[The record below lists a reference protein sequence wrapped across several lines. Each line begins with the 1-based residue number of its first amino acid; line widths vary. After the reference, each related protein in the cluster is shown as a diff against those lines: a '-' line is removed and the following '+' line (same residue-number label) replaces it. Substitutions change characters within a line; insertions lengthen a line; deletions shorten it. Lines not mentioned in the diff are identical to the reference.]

1 MKKVLVTGGAGF
13 IGSHL
18 VDALVHEGY
27 HVRVLDN
34 LEPQVH
40 GELAHEERWPA
51 YCNPA
56 AEYILGDVRDLES
69 LERTIGDVNAVYH
82 FAGATGVGQSMYQ
95 IARYTAVNVQG
106 TANLL
111 EVLSRRTSQ
120 LEKLILASSRAVY
133 GEGLYHSAGC
143 GQVSPEVR
151 AAVKLEQKEW
161 EVTCPNCNGPLQPL
175 LTPET
180 KPLSP
185 GSIYAVSKQAQEQLS
200 LCFGS
205 AYQVPVVVLRFF
217 NVYGP
222 RQSLSNPYTG
232 ILSTFMQRLL
242 NHQPPEIYED
252 GKMTRDFVYVSD
264 VVRAC
269 ILALGAA
276 NTAVLNIGSGQ
287 FTTILEIAQMLSKIA
302 APGISPLVAGFARV
316 GDIRHCSADLTE
328 AARVLGY
335 QPQVS
340 LEEGLAKVVAEVQD
354 QFVSDRSASAR
365 DELKLAGMLK

>member
-18 VDALVHEGY
+18 VDDLVQIGY

-40 GELAHEERWPA
+40 GELGQQKRWPG

-56 AEYILGDVRDLES
+56 AEYLFGDVRDREILEQAVA
-69 LERTIGDVNAVYH
+69 DVNVVYH

-95 IARYTAVNVQG
+95 IAKYTAVNVQG

-111 EVLSRRTSQ
+111 EALAKRTTQ

-133 GEGLYHSAGC
+133 GEGLYHCANC
-143 GQVSPEVR
+143 GQVSPRVR
-151 AAVKLEQKEW
+151 TAVALEQKEW
-161 EVTCPNCNGPLQPL
+161 EVLCPNCNGPVQPL
-175 LTPET
+175 PTPET
-180 KPLSP
+180 KTLSP
-185 GSIYAVSKQAQEQLS
+185 GSIYAINKQAQEELS

-205 AYQVPVVVLRFF
+205 AYQVPIAVLRFF

-222 RQSLSNPYTG
+222 RQSLYNPYTG

-269 ILALGAA
+269 LQVLEI
-276 NTAVLNIGSGQ
+276 NQTAVLNIGSGQ
-287 FTTILEIAQMLSKIA
+287 FTAILEIAKRLSEIV
-302 APGISPLVAGFARV
+302 APGISPEITGFARV
-316 GDIRHCSADLTE
+316 GDIRHCSANLTQ

-335 QPQVS
+335 QPLVGLQ
-340 LEEGLAKVVAEVQD
+340 EGLVNVATEMQD
-354 QFVSDRSASAR
+354 QLISDRSASAR
-365 DELKLAGMLK
+365 DELKLAGLLK